1 MYEQKPT
8 PKIPMTVSP
17 KTFSGR
23 VLPNLLQ
30 STHPREA
37 KNKVMQPVHRYFM
50 CVPFL
55 KKAYNPSRVIGE
67 SSVVRVFGLD
77 SVCLVKVVVLKLFG
91 FLDLRYRTDRH
102 QSQSGACCKHS
113 GSSNELGSVPLD
125 SGDESVLVELELEN
139 LVVGLDGGV
148 VGVHG
153 GSFRVE
159 GSHYSHS
166 FLRESLY
173 PKLMGYGL
181 D

>member
-1 MYEQKPT
+1 MKMYEQKPT

-17 KTFSGR
+17 NALSGR
-23 VLPNLLQ
+23 APPSLSQ
-30 STHPREA
+30 RTHPRA
-37 KNKVMQPVHRYFM
+37 TKNKAIQPVHRYFM

-55 KKAYNPSRVIGE
+55 RKAYNPSRVIGE

-77 SVCLVKVVVLKLFG
+77 SVGLVKVVVLKLFG
-91 FLDLRYRTDRH
+91 FFDLRYRTDRH
-102 QSQSGACCKHS
+102 QGQSGACCKYS
-113 GSSNELGSVPLD
+113 GSSNDLGGVPLD

-173 PKLMGYGL
+173 PRLMG
-181 D
+181 